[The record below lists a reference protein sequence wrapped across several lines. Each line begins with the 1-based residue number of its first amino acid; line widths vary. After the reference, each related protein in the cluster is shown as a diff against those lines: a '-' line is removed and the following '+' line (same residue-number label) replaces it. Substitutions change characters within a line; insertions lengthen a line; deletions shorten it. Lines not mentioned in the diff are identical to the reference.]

1 MNSQQLSYHKG
12 TLISNVTVWEVQ
24 SGNSW
29 IIFYVLQE
37 NGKQAIVQGTPMDSR
52 TIIISNCFEILVSEF
67 LELNTAFN
75 GGCKIIE
82 LSLLK
87 FN

>member
-1 MNSQQLSYHKG
+1 MNSQQLSYRQG

-24 SGNSW
+24 PGNSW
-29 IIFYVLQE
+29 VLYYVLQE
-37 NGKQAIVQGTPMDSR
+37 NCNEAIIQGTPMDSR
-52 TIIISNCFEILVSEF
+52 TIIIINCFGILVSEF
-67 LELNTAFN
+67 LELSTAFN